1 MYLHPTVRFH
11 LNYKKKGV
19 LSLAK
24 QSTSKMGQAL
34 VRRETTAGYL
44 FMLPNLI
51 FFVGFVVLPMLLCI
65 YNGFT
70 DANMHDSPVH
80 FIGLTNYINLWQDP
94 TFLEAL
100 KNTFII
106 VIVSVP
112 TVCAF
117 SLWVSSVIYKL
128 NGVLL
133 SAFRCIFY
141 LPVVTGSVA
150 VTVVWK
156 WMYDNY
162 TGVFNYILKS
172 VGLVDKNINWLGD
185 SKFALWCI
193 ILILFTTSVGQP
205 IVLYVSAL
213 GNVDHSLVEA
223 AQVDGATDFQ
233 VFWKIKWP
241 QMMPTTLYILVITTI
256 NSFQCFALIQL
267 LTSGGSGTNTV
278 MYYIYYTAFKLTEQA
293 GHFGYA
299 NAMGVVL
306 AIFIGILSAAQFK
319 LAEEK

>member
-1 MYLHPTVRFH
+1 MARQ
-11 LNYKKKGV
+11 N
-19 LSLAK
+19 
-24 QSTSKMGQAL
+24 QSAMSRAL
-34 VRRETTAGYL
+34 VRRETISAYL
-44 FMLPNLI
+44 FLLPSLV
-51 FFVGFVVLPMLLCI
+51 FFVGFVIIPMVICI
-65 YNGFT
+65 FNSFT
-70 DANMHDSPVH
+70 DATMNAKTATSFVA
-80 FIGLTNYINLWQDP
+80 FSNYQKLMGDA
-94 TFLEAL
+94 TFLQAL
-100 KNTFII
+100 RNTFVI
-106 VIVSVP
+106 VLVSVP

-117 SLWVSSVIYKL
+117 SLWVSSAIYKL
-128 NGVLL
+128 RGPVL

-156 WMYDNY
+156 WMYNNY
-162 TGVFNYILKS
+162 TGVFNYVLKD
-172 VGLVDKNINWLGD
+172 VLGVIDKNINWLGD
-185 SKFALWCI
+185 ERFALWCI

-306 AIFIGILSAAQFK
+306 AIFIAILSAVQFK
-319 LAEEK
+319 LAKEK